1 MLAIIKKYVV
11 LILGITVLAVSLVSA
26 QVVITEPKEGTVSVF
41 QNQFVA
47 GQAPAGLPIQLK
59 VNGTPVDSG
68 SVRIDG
74 VFEFL
79 GVPTPEGPITY
90 TITVRMPNGNDVT
103 VNRKI
108 HRIGSPDSIVVNM
121 PENEVGADGR
131 TIMNVTARVV
141 DKWGMKVGDGYFVTV
156 QADSMEMDVQD
167 VDPNTPGIQ
176 LRVKNGEVTI
186 PLHAPKEA
194 GSYTLKVSTSNIAT
208 SITKEFTT
216 PVEPLMLVGSANGT
230 VSSLHTGGSLSDS
243 SFSLLQNSNTIS
255 DGIHTDGRLA
265 FYGRGSVWSNYLLT
279 ASYDN
284 QRTQQDRLFKDLD
297 PDILYSVYGDNSN
310 VDYTAQTNSPLYI
323 KLERNRSFLMFGDFN
338 TALIQNELARY
349 DRSFTGVKAHYETK
363 TDKVDAFGTVTD
375 RKVVQLDIRGEGI
388 SGFYFLNNS
397 NVVQGSEK
405 VRIEVRDKLH
415 SEVVLSRTDKTRIN
429 DYEIDYVQGT
439 LFFTQPVSSIDN
451 GGNPVYI
458 VVTYEAQSGIADI
471 YVAGAQGVKEIA
483 KGLTVGATAVTEQRD
498 PKNYTLLGFNTG
510 YTIGNSLKVLGEVA
524 HGQDA
529 AQQGAAWDVEV
540 GGSPVEQLSLKS
552 YFRKVEAGF
561 LNPTVGSGGLSDGL
575 GGTSTERYGIGGS
588 LSPFA
593 STKLV
598 SDYYHSI
605 EQASGATVTT
615 NSVSG
620 GIEQTIAK
628 IVNLSLKVEN
638 AQYESVSAD
647 TLPAEKRQST
657 LIDAKADVKATSRLT
672 VTGEYVDN
680 ISSSSQDAI
689 QPSVGTLGVDYRIL
703 DPLTLSLQEKIY
715 QGAGNSSVVGLSSSV
730 GFGTT
735 VTGKYE
741 IGNGISGRRN
751 EASIGLKNTTKITDD
766 LTSELSYERTKELD
780 QNVLETS
787 TPDHN
792 AFSAG
797 LEYLPKAS
805 YKVTIKGEIANDGQ
819 SNKRNLTFGGDLRL
833 ARDFTL
839 LEKLSYYE
847 EVRTQAQD
855 VSNGFAGGTLTADP
869 TNQIGTGLSDGILKK
884 FHNTIGIAYRP
895 VSWDW
900 LNAIGKYEQKMDY
913 NGMVSPETYDNASIV
928 SLHTFVEPFRR
939 LELGLKYA
947 LKIDDETSY
956 GLNAKTLTDFYLLHA
971 EYDLNW
977 HSFDVAGE
985 YRILSQHQAND
996 AKIGYSAEV
1005 GYVLLQN
1012 VHVAVGYNFIGNKDI
1027 DLIDYTYWSK
1037 GPYVTMG
1044 VKFTEKILN
1053 YF

>member
-11 LILGITVLAVSLVSA
+11 LILGITVLTVSLVSA
-26 QVVITEPKEGTVSVF
+26 QVVITEPKEGMVSVF

-103 VNRKI
+103 VNRNI
-108 HRIGSPDSIVVNM
+108 HRIGAPDSIVVKM

-131 TIMNVTARVV
+131 TIMTVTASVV
-141 DKWGMKVGDGYFVTV
+141 DKWGVKVGDGYFVTV

-194 GSYTLKVSTSNIAT
+194 GSYTLKVSTSNITT

-216 PVEPLMLVGSANGT
+216 PIEPLMLVGSANGT

-458 VVTYEAQSGIADI
+458 VVTYEAQSGISDI
-471 YVAGAQGVKEIA
+471 YVAGAQGQK
-483 KGLTVGATAVTEQRD
+483 
-498 PKNYTLLGFNTG
+498 
-510 YTIGNSLKVLGEVA
+510 
-524 HGQDA
+524 
-529 AQQGAAWDVEV
+529 
-540 GGSPVEQLSLKS
+540 
-552 YFRKVEAGF
+552 
-561 LNPTVGSGGLSDGL
+561 
-575 GGTSTERYGIGGS
+575 
-588 LSPFA
+588 
-593 STKLV
+593 KL
-598 SDYYHSI
+598 
-605 EQASGATVTT
+605 Q
-615 NSVSG
+615 
-620 GIEQTIAK
+620 
-628 IVNLSLKVEN
+628 
-638 AQYESVSAD
+638 
-647 TLPAEKRQST
+647 
-657 LIDAKADVKATSRLT
+657 
-672 VTGEYVDN
+672 
-680 ISSSSQDAI
+680 
-689 QPSVGTLGVDYRIL
+689 
-703 DPLTLSLQEKIY
+703 
-715 QGAGNSSVVGLSSSV
+715 
-730 GFGTT
+730 
-735 VTGKYE
+735 
-741 IGNGISGRRN
+741 
-751 EASIGLKNTTKITDD
+751 
-766 LTSELSYERTKELD
+766 
-780 QNVLETS
+780 
-787 TPDHN
+787 
-792 AFSAG
+792 
-797 LEYLPKAS
+797 KAS
-805 YKVTIKGEIANDGQ
+805 P
-819 SNKRNLTFGGDLRL
+819 L
-833 ARDFTL
+833 A
-839 LEKLSYYE
+839 
-847 EVRTQAQD
+847 Q
-855 VSNGFAGGTLTADP
+855 
-869 TNQIGTGLSDGILKK
+869 
-884 FHNTIGIAYRP
+884 
-895 VSWDW
+895 
-900 LNAIGKYEQKMDY
+900 
-913 NGMVSPETYDNASIV
+913 
-928 SLHTFVEPFRR
+928 RR
-939 LELGLKYA
+939 
-947 LKIDDETSY
+947 
-956 GLNAKTLTDFYLLHA
+956 
-971 EYDLNW
+971 
-977 HSFDVAGE
+977 
-985 YRILSQHQAND
+985 
-996 AKIGYSAEV
+996 
-1005 GYVLLQN
+1005 
-1012 VHVAVGYNFIGNKDI
+1012 
-1027 DLIDYTYWSK
+1027 
-1037 GPYVTMG
+1037 
-1044 VKFTEKILN
+1044 
-1053 YF
+1053 

>member
-1 MLAIIKKYVV
+1 MKFRQLTYCLIIILAAATSSLAQQLKIVSPKAGDVSLMTRQAIIV
-11 LILGITVLAVSLVSA
+11 
-26 QVVITEPKEGTVSVF
+26 
-41 QNQFVA
+41 N
-47 GQAPAGLPIQLK
+47 GQPGLK
-59 VNGTPVDSG
+59 VILKANGVRLDSG
-68 SVRIDG
+68 VVRVDGVQDFIGEPVKAGDVTFVVMSADGSNEIDSVRIHISGEPSSIQINNTNSDYRADG
-74 VFEFL
+74 KSVTHFELIVKDQF
-79 GVPTPEGPITY
+79 GVAIPSSY
-90 TITVRMPNGNDVT
+90 VVT
-103 VNRKI
+103 VKSDT
-108 HRIGSPDSIVVNM
+108 GTIVSTN
-121 PENEVGADGR
+121 
-131 TIMNVTARVV
+131 
-141 DKWGMKVGDGYFVTV
+141 
-156 QADSMEMDVQD
+156 
-167 VDPNTPGIQ
+167 VDPNQDGIQ
-176 LRVKNGEVTI
+176 RKIEDG
-186 PLHAPKEA
+186 
-194 GSYTLKVSTSNIAT
+194 KVSFDLRSPAEA
-208 SITKEFTT
+208 SVAKITASWGSVSAEKEIEFTT
-216 PVEPLMLVGSANGT
+216 PIEPLMLVGSANGT
-230 VSSLHTGGSLSDS
+230 LSSLHTGGTLSDS
-243 SFSLLQNSNTIS
+243 SFSLLQNANTMS

-284 QRTQQDRLFKDLD
+284 QRMPQDRLFKDLD

-310 VDYTAQTNSPLYI
+310 VDYTAQTSSPLYV
-323 KLERNRSFLMFGDFN
+323 KLERNRSYLMFGDFN
-338 TALIQNELARY
+338 TSFTLNELARY

-363 TDKVDAFGTVTD
+363 TDNVDAFGTVTN

-439 LFFTQPVSSIDN
+439 LFFTQPVPSIDN
-451 GGNPVYI
+451 AGNPVYI
-458 VVTYEAQSGIADI
+458 VVSYESQSGLPDS
-471 YVAGAQGVKEIA
+471 YVAGAQGEKEVA
-483 KGLTVGATAVTEQRD
+483 KGLTVGASAVTEQQD
-498 PKNYTLLGFNTG
+498 PKNYTLLGANTG
-510 YTIGNSLKVLGEVA
+510 YTIGKSLKALGEIA
-524 HGQDA
+524 QGQDA
-529 AQQGAAWDVEV
+529 TQHGAAWDVELD
-540 GGSPVEQLSLKS
+540 GSPIEQLNLKS
-552 YFRKVEAGF
+552 YYRKVEAGF
-561 LNPTVGSGGLSDGL
+561 LNPTIGSGGLSDGL

-605 EQASGATVTT
+605 DQSDGATVTT

-620 GIEQTIAK
+620 GIEQTFAK
-628 IVNLSLKVEN
+628 IVNSSLKIEN
-638 AQYESVSAD
+638 AQYESVSTD
-647 TLPAEKRQST
+647 TLPEDKRQST
-657 LIDAKADVKATSRLT
+657 LIDAKTDVKATSRLT
-672 VTGEYVDN
+672 LTGEYVDN

-703 DPLTLSLQEKIY
+703 DPVTLSLEEKIY

-751 EASIGLKNTTKITDD
+751 EASIGLKNTTKLTDD
-766 LTSELSYERTKELD
+766 LTSELTYERTKELD

-797 LEYLPKAS
+797 FEYLPKAS
-805 YKVTIKGEIANDGQ
+805 YKATIKGEIASDGQ
-819 SNKRNLTFGGDLRL
+819 SNKRDLTFGGDLRL

-839 LEKLSYYE
+839 LDKLTYYE
-847 EVRTQAQD
+847 EVRSQAQD
-855 VSNGFAGGTLTADP
+855 PSNSFVGGTLTADP
-869 TNQIGTGLSDGILKK
+869 ANEIGTGLSDGILKT

-895 VSWDW
+895 VAWDW
-900 LNAIGKYEQKMDY
+900 LNAIGKFEQKMDY
-913 NGMVSPETYDNASIV
+913 NGMVSPETYDDASIV

-939 LELGLKYA
+939 LEMGLKYA

-985 YRILSQHQAND
+985 YRILNQREAAD

-1012 VHVAVGYNFIGNKDI
+1012 VHIAVGYNFIGNKDV

-1037 GPYVTMG
+1037 GPYITMG
-1044 VKFTEKILN
+1044 MKFTEKILDMFN
-1053 YF
+1053 K

>member
-1 MLAIIKKYVV
+1 MLAILKKYAV
-11 LILGITVLAVSLVSA
+11 LILGNMLLAVSLVDA
-26 QVVITEPKEGTVSVF
+26 QVVISEPKEGTVTVF

-47 GQAPAGLPIQLK
+47 GQAAPGTPILLK
-59 VNGTPVDSG
+59 VNGTPVDST
-68 SVRIDG
+68 SVRPDG

-79 GVPTPEGPITY
+79 GVPTPEGPVTY
-90 TITVRMPNGNDVT
+90 TVTARMPNGNYLT
-103 VNRKI
+103 LNRQI
-108 HRIGSPDSIVVNM
+108 HRIGSPDSIIVAM

-131 TIMNVTARVV
+131 TIVNVTAVVV
-141 DKWGMKVGDGYFVTV
+141 DKWGVKVGDGYFVTV
-156 QADSMEMDVQD
+156 EADSMDMDVQD

-176 LRVKNGEVTI
+176 LRLKNGLVTI

-216 PVEPLMLVGSANGT
+216 PVEPLMLVGSAEGSVN
-230 VSSLHTGGSLSDS
+230 SLKTGGSMSDS
-243 SFSLLQNSNTIS
+243 SFSQLQSANKIS
-255 DGIHTDGRLA
+255 DGIHSDGRLA
-265 FYGRGSVWSNYLLT
+265 FYGRGSIWSNYLLT

-284 QRTQQDRLFKDLD
+284 QRIQQDRLFRDLD
-297 PDILYSVYGDNSN
+297 PDVLYSVYGDNSN
-310 VDYTAQTNSPLYI
+310 VDYTAQTNSPLYV

-338 TALIQNELARY
+338 TAFAQNELARY
-349 DRSFTGVKAHYETK
+349 DRSFTGVKGHYETK
-363 TDKVDAFGTVTD
+363 TGKVDAFGTVTD
-375 RKVVQLDIRGEGI
+375 RKVVQKEIRGEGI

-415 SEVVLSRTDKTRIN
+415 SEVVLTRVDKTRIN
-429 DYEIDYVQGT
+429 DYDIDYEQGT
-439 LFFTQPVSSIDN
+439 LFFKQPVSSIDN
-451 GGNPVYI
+451 GGNPIYI
-458 VVTYEAQSGIADI
+458 VVTYESQSGFPDN
-471 YVAGAQGVKEIA
+471 YVAGAQGEKEIV
-483 KGLTVGATAVTEQRD
+483 KGLTVGASAVTEQRD

-510 YTIGNSLKVLGEVA
+510 YKIGNSLKVLGEIA
-524 HGQDA
+524 QGQDN
-529 AQQGAAWDVEV
+529 AQRGAAWDVEV
-540 GGSPVEQLSLKS
+540 GGSPVEQLNLKS
-552 YFRKVEAGF
+552 YYRKVEAGF
-561 LNPTVGSGGLSDGL
+561 LNPTIGSGGLSDGL
-575 GGTSTERYGIGGS
+575 GGTSTQRYGVGGS
-588 LSPFA
+588 FEGIT
-593 STKLV
+593 STKLEG
-598 SDYYHSI
+598 DYYHTTG
-605 EQASGATVTT
+605 QSGNATVTT

-620 GIEQTIAK
+620 GIEHTFAD
-628 IVNLSLKVEN
+628 IVTSSLKIEN
-638 AQYESVSAD
+638 AQYESLSSD
-647 TLPAEKRQST
+647 TLTLSEEKRQST
-657 LIDAKADVKATSRLT
+657 LIDAKTTVKASSRLN
-672 VTGEYVDN
+672 VSGEYVDN

-689 QPSVGTLGVDYRIL
+689 QPSVGTVGVDYRII
-703 DPLTLSLQEKIY
+703 DPVTITLQEKIY
-715 QGAGNSSVVGLSSSV
+715 EGAGNSSIVGLSSSM

-741 IGNGISGRRN
+741 VGNGISGRRN
-751 EASIGLKNTTKITDD
+751 QASIGLKNTTKITDD
-766 LTSELSYERTKELD
+766 LTSELAYEKTRDLSR
-780 QNVLETS
+780 NVLETA

-805 YKVTIKGEIANDGQ
+805 YKATIKGEIASDGQ

-839 LEKLSYYE
+839 IEKLSYYE
-847 EVRTQAQD
+847 EVR
-855 VSNGFAGGTLTADP
+855 NGATDTNNFAGGTLGL
-869 TNQIGTGLSDGILKK
+869 NQIGSGLSDGTLKNL
-884 FHNTIGIAYRP
+884 HNTIGIAYRP
-895 VSWDW
+895 VAWDW
-900 LNAIGKYEQKMDY
+900 LNAIGKFDQRMSY
-913 NGMVSPETYDNASIV
+913 NGLVSPETYDNASIV
-928 SLHTFVEPFRR
+928 SLHTFIEPFRR

-947 LKIDDETSY
+947 LKVDNATSY
-956 GLNAKTLTDFYLLHA
+956 GLESKTLTDFYLLHA

-1012 VHVAVGYNFIGNKDI
+1012 VHIAVGYNFIGNKDL